1 MYDDILKRVQFG
13 LAGPVVGLV
22 MAVSAG
28 AIAQDTAIAPDSKR
42 GAYVEHACYQ
52 CHGYE
57 GQGGGFGGPR
67 IAPDP
72 IPYATFAEVV
82 RRPYGVMPAY
92 STRVLSSE
100 EMKLIYDYVVSIPE
114 PPEAEEIRSLLDD

>member
-1 MYDDILKRVQFG
+1 MTEHIPRRAHLV
-13 LAGPVVGLV
+13 LAGPIFGLV
-22 MAVSAG
+22 MAVSAA
-28 AIAQDTAIAPDSKR
+28 AIAQQTTAAPDSKR
-42 GAYVEHACYQ
+42 AAYVEHACYQ

-72 IPYATFAEVV
+72 LPYATFAEVV

-92 STRVLSSE
+92 STKVLSDE
-100 EMKLIYDYVVSIPE
+100 EMKLIYDFVVSIPE

>member
-1 MYDDILKRVQFG
+1 MYEHIPRRAHAG
-13 LAGPVVGLV
+13 LAGPIVGLV

-28 AIAQDTAIAPDSKR
+28 AIAQETATVPDSKR
-42 GAYVEHACYQ
+42 VAYVEHACYQ

-57 GQGGGFGGPR
+57 AQGGGFGGPR

-72 IPYATFAEVV
+72 LPYATFAEVV

-92 STRVLSSE
+92 SIKVLSDE
-100 EMKLIYDYVVSIPE
+100 ELKLIYDYVVSVPE
-114 PPEAEEIRSLLDD
+114 PPGAEEIRSFLDD

>member
-1 MYDDILKRVQFG
+1 MYQHILGCAHPG
-13 LAGPVVGLV
+13 LIGPIVGLV
-22 MAVSAG
+22 MVISAG
-28 AIAQDTAIAPDSKR
+28 AIAQETTTAPDNKR
-42 GAYVEHACYQ
+42 VAYVEHACYQ

-72 IPYATFAEVV
+72 LPYETFAEVV

-92 STRVLSSE
+92 SIKVLSDE
-100 EMKLIYDYVVSIPE
+100 ELKLIYGFVISIPE
-114 PPEAEEIRSLLDD
+114 PPEAEEIRSFRDD